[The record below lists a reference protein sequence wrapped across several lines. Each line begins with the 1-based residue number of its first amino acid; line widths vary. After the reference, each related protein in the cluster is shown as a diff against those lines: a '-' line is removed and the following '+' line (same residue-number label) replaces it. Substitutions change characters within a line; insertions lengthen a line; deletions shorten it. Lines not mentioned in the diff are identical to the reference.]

1 MTERLVREL
10 SGLSALSAPFP
21 TLDRG
26 HALYGLAGD
35 FVGTLEPHTE
45 ADPAGLLVSFL
56 VDFGCLVGRGPHTH
70 GGGTRHGANLF
81 AALVG
86 DTSKGR
92 KGTTDAEVRRVM
104 TLADEEY
111 VEDRRKSG
119 FVSGE
124 AFMDAFVS
132 PDDRRLLMLESEF
145 VRILRTTKGSGNFA
159 PLLRQAW
166 DGGRLE
172 HRSVRRGQMVVKDT
186 HIALMAHITASE
198 LRSVLTTAEVGGG
211 LMNRVLLVATKRSK
225 VLPFGGN
232 TPTSD
237 VERLGKTV
245 SEASIVAADIESV
258 TYSEAAGR
266 RWSEGYQARAVDSP
280 DGLLGFLVA
289 RDDAQ
294 VLRLGLLYALLDG
307 SDVIDVDHLEAALA
321 VWRYCRD
328 SAAYIFGAAISDAT
342 AERLLDALRSAGR
355 LTGVDQ
361 RNVFAGHTSAM
372 KLKDARAHLIRLGL
386 AREEIEST
394 PGRPIK
400 WLVYTGEVNI

>member
-1 MTERLVREL
+1 
-10 SGLSALSAPFP
+10 
-21 TLDRG
+21 
-26 HALYGLAGD
+26 
-35 FVGTLEPHTE
+35 
-45 ADPAGLLVSFL
+45 
-56 VDFGCLVGRGPHTH
+56 
-70 GGGTRHGANLF
+70 
-81 AALVG
+81 
-86 DTSKGR
+86 
-92 KGTTDAEVRRVM
+92 
-104 TLADEEY
+104 
-111 VEDRRKSG
+111 
-119 FVSGE
+119 
-124 AFMDAFVS
+124 
-132 PDDRRLLMLESEF
+132 
-145 VRILRTTKGSGNFA
+145 
-159 PLLRQAW
+159 
-166 DGGRLE
+166 
-172 HRSVRRGQMVVKDT
+172 MVVKDT

-280 DGLLGFLVA
+280 NGLLGFLVA
-289 RDDAQ
+289 RPMPGPPP
-294 VLRLGLLYALLDG
+294 GLLYALLDG